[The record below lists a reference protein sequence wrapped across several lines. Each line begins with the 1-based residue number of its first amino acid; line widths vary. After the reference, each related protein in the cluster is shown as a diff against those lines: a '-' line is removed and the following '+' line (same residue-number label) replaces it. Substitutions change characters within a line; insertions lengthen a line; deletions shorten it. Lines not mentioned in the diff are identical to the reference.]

1 MLFRSIISS
10 KVAATLVMLVEPST
24 PEPSIALQQL
34 PKSPAVRLIVGPE
47 GGWSP
52 TEVTLAASA
61 GAMLVTLGTQT
72 LRADAVPLV
81 AMSAL
86 RAVWNDL

>member
-1 MLFRSIISS
+1 MSI
-10 KVAATLVMLVEPST
+10 MLVEPSASG
-24 PEPSIALQQL
+24 PSRESLTLQHV
-34 PKSPAVRLIVGPE
+34 PKSRTAQLIVGPE

-52 TEVTLAASA
+52 GELQLAASA
-61 GAMLVTLGTQT
+61 GSMLVTLGTQT

-81 AMSAL
+81 ALSAL